1 MANMV
6 TSRASER
13 RILVVD
19 DSVVVRRIVEMTVRQ
34 IPSLMKATV
43 DEAADGETALE
54 MLRHHGYDLVL
65 TDIRMPGL
73 DGLGLVRRIRA
84 ELGDDR
90 TPIILVSTLGSE
102 DDVRRGLEAG
112 ATAYVPKPVSP
123 HRIRAVIGKLLRIR
137 T

>member
-1 MANMV
+1 V
-6 TSRASER
+6 TSSTSEP

-34 IPSLMKATV
+34 IPALLRASV
-43 DEAADGETALE
+43 DEASNGDAALE
-54 MLRHHGYDLVL
+54 RLRERRYDLVL
-65 TDIRMPGL
+65 ADIRMPGL
-73 DGLGLVRRIRA
+73 DGLELVRRVRG

-90 TPIILVSTLGSE
+90 TPIVLVSTLGSD

-112 ATAYVPKPVSP
+112 ATAYVPKPLSP
-123 HRIRAVIGKLLRIR
+123 HRIRAVIGKVLRVR

>member
-1 MANMV
+1 MV
-6 TSRASER
+6 ISSTREPR
-13 RILVVD
+13 LLVVD

-34 IPSLMKATV
+34 IPALLRATV
-43 DEAADGETALE
+43 DEAPDGETAFE
-54 MLRHHGYDLVL
+54 MLRHHRYDLIL
-65 TDIRMPGL
+65 ADIRMPGL
-73 DGLGLVRRIRA
+73 DGLELVRRVRG
-84 ELGDDR
+84 ELGDDQ
-90 TPIILVSTLGSE
+90 TPIVFVSTLGSE

>member
-1 MANMV
+1 VGVV
-6 TSRASER
+6 TSSTEEP

-34 IPSLMKATV
+34 IPALLRASV
-43 DEAADGETALE
+43 DEASSGEAALE
-54 MLRHHGYDLVL
+54 RLRERRYDLVL
-65 TDIRMPGL
+65 ADIRMPGL
-73 DGLGLVRRIRA
+73 DGLELVRRVRG

-90 TPIILVSTLGSE
+90 TPIVLVSTLGSD

-112 ATAYVPKPVSP
+112 ATAYVPKPLSP
-123 HRIRAVIGKLLRIR
+123 HRIRAVIGKVLRIR

>member
-6 TSRASER
+6 TSRANER

-19 DSVVVRRIVEMTVRQ
+19 DSVVVRRIVELTVRQ
-34 IPSLMKATV
+34 IPSLMKATI

-54 MLRHHGYDLVL
+54 MLRRQRYDLIL
-65 TDIRMPGL
+65 ADIRMPVL
-73 DGLGLVRRIRA
+73 DGLALVRRIRA

-123 HRIRAVIGKLLRIR
+123 HRIRTVIGKLLGVK